1 MTDGEMVT
9 LREFLEREQA
19 NTRRDLLE
27 KLAEYRESHGREHV
41 LLADAIKRAQ
51 EALIVRLEG
60 MNEFRAQL
68 EQERASMMTRDTFD
82 AKHEALEATVSK
94 LIDGTNLRVST
105 LETGY
110 ANLSGRITA
119 TTALLVVGLGVLEFV
134 LKFVVR

>member
-9 LREFLEREQA
+9 LREYLEREQA
-19 NTRRDLLE
+19 GQRREILD
-27 KLAEYRESHGREHV
+27 KLAEYRDSHEREHA
-41 LLADAIKRAQ
+41 LLAEAIKRAQ

-60 MNEFRAQL
+60 MNEFRSQL

-82 AKHEALEATVSK
+82 AKHEALEATVNK
-94 LIDGTNLRVST
+94 LIDGTNMRVST

-134 LKFVVR
+134 LKFVIR